1 MQKVPL
7 KHFVR
12 YEDRSSASY
21 GVLPEHRRKMPD
33 NEEERAEKTATSAA
47 VVETASAETN
57 TAGQVQT
64 PAAPTTVTVKRPIV
78 YTTSHGALVYDAETQ
93 AYWVQYGEQWLRIHE
108 VLRTTITKD
117 QARGFMKKCRTWT
130 QAVEEIP
137 KSFPNIKP
145 SPHPILSVPLLCY
158 NALQDSIIVTRN
170 KKNSGLGQ
178 FYLDKVTAPYI
189 KSIPVALPFLRPEF
203 VSGCP
208 CLQLQTYGPVVYCP
222 ACTTFR
228 IPQAQQAQQVQ
239 QQTVTYKTISVV
251 GNVTFYKPV
260 ADAIASMYCSNRKT
274 GKFIVATTLETCNS
288 IFKLAR
294 LMDIPIPKEV
304 VLGFI
309 LRDSLFVRKFDN
321 KVVSWS
327 EYFRVKEGSFGP
339 GEALSLLRIG
349 LAIGT
354 LGAIS

>member
-1 MQKVPL
+1 MRDTSVKGTPMGG
-7 KHFVR
+7 HTYGMDT
-12 YEDRSSASY
+12 YERHICERHIY
-21 GVLPEHRRKMPD
+21 GRH
-33 NEEERAEKTATSAA
+33 T
-47 VVETASAETN
+47 
-57 TAGQVQT
+57 
-64 PAAPTTVTVKRPIV
+64 
-78 YTTSHGALVYDAETQ
+78 
-93 AYWVQYGEQWLRIHE
+93 YGGH
-108 VLRTTITKD
+108 
-117 QARGFMKKCRTWT
+117 
-130 QAVEEIP
+130 
-137 KSFPNIKP
+137 IKP

-158 NALQDSIIVTRN
+158 NALQDSIIVTRD

-178 FYLDKVTAPYI
+178 FYLDKVKTPYI
-189 KSIPVALPFLRPEF
+189 KLIPEVLPFLRPEF

-228 IPQAQQAQQVQ
+228 VPQAQQAQQVQ

-251 GNVTFYKPV
+251 GNLTFYKPV
-260 ADAIASMYCSNRKT
+260 ADAIASMYCSDRKT

-304 VLGFI
+304 VLGFV

-339 GEALSLLRIG
+339 GEALSLLQIG